1 MPMRI
6 TAAIPNFIGRE
17 GLEILLPQL
26 GRMKFSSIYVLD
38 DGSTDQS
45 VGFAKRFPNVNVIE
59 ADRNLGPA
67 GNRNRILKG
76 KDLGELLW
84 FIDADMEMITANVND
99 IAERLF
105 GNASVALVGGFIW
118 NRNGKPYYWNYG
130 YEKHPVRDRIAR
142 FYGELGKRYRNNRK
156 IMDHL
161 RKRAIHYFYGL
172 EIGAGNHQ
180 ERVVEWVAEGS
191 FMVRTDVFRRV
202 GGFDENMRYHEAH
215 DLCKRIRESGYTI
228 KFSPEIVTR
237 HLEIDCRQGAKS
249 RDWRIGERYFYKKY
263 WGNPRDAFRN
273 FFRIGNFS

>member
-1 MPMRI
+1 M
-6 TAAIPNFIGRE
+6 
-17 GLEILLPQL
+17 
-26 GRMKFSSIYVLD
+26 
-38 DGSTDQS
+38 
-45 VGFAKRFPNVNVIE
+45 
-59 ADRNLGPA
+59 
-67 GNRNRILKG
+67 GN
-76 KDLGELLW
+76 DLGELIW

-130 YEKHPVRDRIAR
+130 YEKHPVRDRMAR
-142 FYGELGKRYRNNRK
+142 FYGELGNRYKNNRK

-215 DLCKRIRESGYTI
+215 DLCKRIRELGYTV

-249 RDWRIGERYFYKKY
+249 MDWRNGERYFYNKH
-263 WGNPRDAFRN
+263 WGNPWDAFRN